1 MANTSTKNSRAR
13 SLALGGMLSA
23 LSAILMFF
31 SFNVPFVPS
40 FLKIDFSELPAL
52 IGAYALGPIA
62 GAAICLV
69 KNLINVL
76 FTTTG
81 GVGELSNFILG
92 VCLVVPAGLAYKR
105 MPSRKGAFIGG
116 LIGAVVMAG
125 LSLITNYYIVYPVY
139 AKIMPIDVILDM
151 YKAINPS
158 VDSLWD
164 ALVVFNLPFTF
175 IKGMISVLMCA
186 VVYKSLAKV
195 ISA

>member
-1 MANTSTKNSRAR
+1 MANTNPKTRSAR
-13 SLALGGMLSA
+13 NLALGGMLAA

-52 IGAYALGPIA
+52 IGAYALGPVV
-62 GAAICLV
+62 GGAICLV

-92 VCLVVPAGLAYKR
+92 VCLVVPAGVAYRR
-105 MPSRKGAFIGG
+105 MPNRKGALIGG
-116 LIGAVVMAG
+116 IIGAVIMAG
-125 LSLITNYYIVYPVY
+125 LSLVTNYFIVYPVY
-139 AKIMPIDVILDM
+139 AKIMPIEVILDM

-175 IKGMISVLMCA
+175 IKGMISVLMCSI
-186 VVYKSLAKV
+186 VYKSLVKV
-195 ISA
+195 ING